1 MNLRILLAAALFLP
15 LPLASVHAQTADD
28 FSSLEERM
36 TGREFEQAG
45 LDKLTPAELAA
56 LNEWIRDRSLATRE
70 PSAITALP
78 SQPGTAPAPDRMAR
92 EPFQSRIKGTFGGWT
107 GATEFELENGM
118 VWRQDENDRYR
129 VEPEDSPVVVIS
141 PGFGGSW
148 RMSVEGHNR
157 AVRVERIK

>member
-1 MNLRILLAAALFLP
+1 MNLRILVAAALFLS
-15 LPLASVHAQTADD
+15 LPFASVQAQTAED

-70 PSAITALP
+70 ASAITALP
-78 SQPGTAPAPDRMAR
+78 SQPGTAPEIDRMAR
-92 EPFQSRIKGTFGGWT
+92 EPFQTRIKGSFDGWT
-107 GATEFELENGM
+107 GTTVFELENGM
-118 VWRQDENDRYR
+118 AWRQTESDRYR

-157 AVRVERIK
+157 GIRVERIE